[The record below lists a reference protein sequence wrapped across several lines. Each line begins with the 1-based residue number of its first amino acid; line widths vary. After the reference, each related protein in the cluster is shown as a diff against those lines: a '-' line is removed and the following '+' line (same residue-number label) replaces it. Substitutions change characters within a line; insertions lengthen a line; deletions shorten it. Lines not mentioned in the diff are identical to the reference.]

1 MLLLGATILL
11 LGQAAASPMEVTAR
25 QANCPPIHVFGARE
39 TTVSPGFGSAG
50 TVVNSIIQANPG
62 TTSEAIVY
70 PACGGQ
76 ASCGGVQYADSARQG
91 TAAVA
96 TAVNAF
102 NQRCPDSQIIL
113 VGYSQGGQIMDN
125 AYCGGGDTSAG
136 ITDTSIPIS
145 ASAQQMIRAAI
156 MMGSPRFVAGQSQNV
171 GDCLA
176 QGFAARPASFQCPF
190 AANIQSYCDAPDPFC
205 CNGNDAVRHQ
215 QYGTIFGAEALTFVN
230 SKSIGNWQH
239 WRSFDLH
246 YITLTSG
253 GTTVDYTIGRNIS
266 IPDGESSFT
275 WNPSSILEGLNDS
288 GNGDLWLEDGEEHY
302 FEARIKNMGRWGA
315 TTVPSEKSES
325 RVRNEEKCFS
335 EHISV

>member
-1 MLLLGATILL
+1 MSIPTYKLLRRACHHLSISPGRRFATTLANTHCQEFTLPDGRILGFAGYGDPRGQPLL
-11 LGQAAASPMEVTAR
+11 YFHGFPSSRLEASVMDDMAR
-25 QANCPPIHVFGARE
+25 QRKIRLLALDR
-39 TTVSPGFGSAG
+39 PGFGRSS
-50 TVVNSIIQANPG
+50 TQPG
-62 TTSEAIVY
+62 QRILDWPADVAAFATGQNIERFAAIVY

-76 ASCGGVQYADSARQG
+76 ASCGSVQYADSARQG

-205 CNGNDAVRHQ
+205 CDGNDAVRHQ
-215 QYGTIFGAEALTFVN
+215 QYGTIYGAEALTFVN
-230 SKSIGNWQH
+230 GK
-239 WRSFDLH
+239 L
-246 YITLTSG
+246 
-253 GTTVDYTIGRNIS
+253 
-266 IPDGESSFT
+266 
-275 WNPSSILEGLNDS
+275 
-288 GNGDLWLEDGEEHY
+288 
-302 FEARIKNMGRWGA
+302 A
-315 TTVPSEKSES
+315 
-325 RVRNEEKCFS
+325 
-335 EHISV
+335 

>member
-1 MLLLGATILL
+1 MTTFIRKMLRLQIDLLAHSSHLISVHPTSLSIPIIRHQHRAVGPFAEFNMIFLGATILL

-176 QGFAARPASFQCPF
+176 QGVS
-190 AANIQSYCDAPDPFC
+190 
-205 CNGNDAVRHQ
+205 V
-215 QYGTIFGAEALTFVN
+215 L
-230 SKSIGNWQH
+230 
-239 WRSFDLH
+239 
-246 YITLTSG
+246 
-253 GTTVDYTIGRNIS
+253 
-266 IPDGESSFT
+266 
-275 WNPSSILEGLNDS
+275 
-288 GNGDLWLEDGEEHY
+288 
-302 FEARIKNMGRWGA
+302 
-315 TTVPSEKSES
+315 VPLLL
-325 RVRNEEKCFS
+325 
-335 EHISV
+335 